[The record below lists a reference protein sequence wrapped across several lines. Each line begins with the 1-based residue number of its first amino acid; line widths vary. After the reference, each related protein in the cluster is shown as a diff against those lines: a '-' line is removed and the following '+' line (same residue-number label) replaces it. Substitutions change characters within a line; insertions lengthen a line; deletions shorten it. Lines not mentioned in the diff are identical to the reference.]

1 MRKDLIYIGIGNNTN
16 GHPELAQNY
25 CMPPRFLM
33 VSHYLIVVLQ
43 GIFYNLLFPL
53 PWPRVE
59 ELYEL

>member
-1 MRKDLIYIGIGNNTN
+1 MRKDLTYIGIGNNNAN

-25 CMPPRFLM
+25 CKPPRFLM
-33 VSHYLIVVLQ
+33 VSRDF
-43 GIFYNLLFPL
+43 FYNLLFPL